1 MKALELK
8 YQVCDW
14 AKRAYQDGL
23 FEGTC
28 GNLSAF
34 DRAQG
39 IVVITPSGVAYDR
52 YRPEDMVVI
61 DLEGRVLE
69 GNYPPSSEWIMHT
82 MVYRQKPEVNAV
94 IHTHSPYASAFAVRN
109 EGIPAILIEM
119 IPTLGGDVP
128 LAQFGMPGTEE
139 VGAEAVKGW
148 MPAGQSRRAC
158 GGGHP
163 GAGLRPGGLC
173 GKRRHDLRHR
183 PEQRHHRPPGGGA
196 LPGGAGPLRRDHL
209 TEEKG
214 GGAYE

>member
-69 GNYPPSSEWIMHT
+69 GNYPPPPSGLCTPWST
-82 MVYRQKPEVNAV
+82 AR
-94 IHTHSPYASAFAVRN
+94 
-109 EGIPAILIEM
+109 
-119 IPTLGGDVP
+119 
-128 LAQFGMPGTEE
+128 
-139 VGAEAVKGW
+139 
-148 MPAGQSRRAC
+148 SRRST
-158 GGGHP
+158 
-163 GAGLRPGGLC
+163 R
-173 GKRRHDLRHR
+173 
-183 PEQRHHRPPGGGA
+183 
-196 LPGGAGPLRRDHL
+196 
-209 TEEKG
+209 
-214 GGAYE
+214 

>member
-34 DRAQG
+34 DRTQG

-139 VGAEAVKGW
+139 VGAEAVKVLQGRGGCLLANHGVLAEGDTLEQACVR
-148 MPAGQSRRAC
+148 AGYVENAAMICAIAQSSGTIVPLGEERCRAVRAHY
-158 GGGHP
+158 GV
-163 GAGLRPGGLC
+163 
-173 GKRRHDLRHR
+173 
-183 PEQRHHRPPGGGA
+183 
-196 LPGGAGPLRRDHL
+196 
-209 TEEKG
+209 TI
-214 GGAYE
+214 